1 MSVLWWM
8 AIGLAVGFLSKLF
21 ARQNSGPWW
30 FDLVVGLV
38 AGLCSGLL
46 YATVANI
53 GLTGFDPYSIAAAG
67 VGSVS
72 LFVYIHWSKPRGT

>member
-1 MSVLWWM
+1 M

-21 ARQNSGPWW
+21 ARQNRGPWW
-30 FDLVVGLV
+30 FNLVAGLV

-72 LFVYIHWSKPRGT
+72 FFVYVQWSKRRGT